1 MADSRAMNTPAPR
14 AATPAIPAVPRLW
27 DRLTA
32 ATGVLTALAMALT
45 LYLGLVY
52 APTDANQG
60 PAQRIFYFHVPAAWV
75 GFLAFF
81 VVFVSSIAYLRTRR
95 PGWDAIARSSAEI
108 GLLFTTIMLVTGSIW
123 AKPVWG
129 TWWSWDPKLTTSL
142 ILWFIYLGYLMLR
155 AYAPTREQGARYA
168 AVLGIVG
175 FVDVP
180 IVYLASVWWRT
191 LHPQQVIS
199 PEEGAKMP
207 AEMLQAFLFS
217 LGAFTLL
224 YAYLMLRRVRIERL
238 QQHVEA
244 AEAEIALGGVPDAR

>member
-1 MADSRAMNTPAPR
+1 MADTRTIPTPAGLPR
-14 AATPAIPAVPRLW
+14 TAPASGLIEK
-27 DRLTA
+27 LT
-32 ATGVLTALAMALT
+32 TILGVLTLAAMAVAA
-45 LYLGLVY
+45 YLALVY
-52 APTDANQG
+52 APRDALTGQV
-60 PAQRIFYFHVPAAWV
+60 QRIFYFHVPAAWV

-81 VVFVSSIAYLRTRR
+81 VVFIASIGYLWRR
-95 PGWDAIARSSAEI
+95 STAWDAVARSSAEI

-123 AKPVWG
+123 GKPVWG

-168 AVLGIVG
+168 AVLGIIG

-180 IVYLASVWWRT
+180 IVYLATTWWRT
-191 LHPQQVIS
+191 LHPEAVIT
-199 PEEGAKMP
+199 PDGAAMDP
-207 AEMLQAFLFS
+207 RMLLAFLVS

-238 QQHVEA
+238 QERVEA
-244 AEAEIALGGVPDAR
+244 LEDEAVYEGRVPGRG